1 MSQNKKIKYISPTK
15 GKSKYDFE
23 FVKNEF
29 EKHGYKLLSSE
40 NEYVNTR
47 SKLRYICPKHE
58 DKGEQTIDFA
68 HLYYNNR
75 GCYYCG
81 REKIESSRKIEIDYE
96 SDKKKIESMGL
107 NYITTKRIN
116 GKLMIL
122 YTCDKHKE
130 LGIQTKYRW
139 FVLNKAKDGCAYCNG
154 LPLPE
159 WYVMKKKEEVNP
171 NIKLLEPY
179 TNMTTSMK
187 CLCLKHNEET
197 YKSMQ
202 DILKGEGCKYC
213 GAEKLS
219 EQHFMTDEEVQ
230 SRINKKFDHIKVVK
244 YLGIHNSNSIWFCE
258 KHKKEFKKTLSVML
272 REENEASGCDE
283 CLLERKRE
291 VFAYSF
297 EKATELLHNVHPQV
311 DIIGEYI
318 NSSSKTKF
326 RCNEHNYE
334 FESTWANVMTRL
346 NCCSKTRVTYKE
358 EYVCALIESWGYKI
372 ERGKTFDDCKDK
384 NVLPFDCY
392 LTDFNTIVEYDG
404 EQHFYPV
411 SHGSQTKEDAIEKL
425 KYTQRHD
432 AMKNEYCNKNGI
444 NLIRIPYTE
453 FENVDSFLFDKF
465 VELNIIKEI

>member
-40 NEYVNTR
+40 NEYVNTK

-81 REKIESSRKIEIDYE
+81 REKTESSRKIEIDYE

-258 KHKKEFKKTLSVML
+258 KHKKEFKKT
-272 REENEASGCDE
+272 
-283 CLLERKRE
+283 
-291 VFAYSF
+291 
-297 EKATELLHNVHPQV
+297 
-311 DIIGEYI
+311 
-318 NSSSKTKF
+318 
-326 RCNEHNYE
+326 
-334 FESTWANVMTRL
+334 
-346 NCCSKTRVTYKE
+346 
-358 EYVCALIESWGYKI
+358 
-372 ERGKTFDDCKDK
+372 
-384 NVLPFDCY
+384 
-392 LTDFNTIVEYDG
+392 
-404 EQHFYPV
+404 
-411 SHGSQTKEDAIEKL
+411 
-425 KYTQRHD
+425 
-432 AMKNEYCNKNGI
+432 
-444 NLIRIPYTE
+444 
-453 FENVDSFLFDKF
+453 
-465 VELNIIKEI
+465 